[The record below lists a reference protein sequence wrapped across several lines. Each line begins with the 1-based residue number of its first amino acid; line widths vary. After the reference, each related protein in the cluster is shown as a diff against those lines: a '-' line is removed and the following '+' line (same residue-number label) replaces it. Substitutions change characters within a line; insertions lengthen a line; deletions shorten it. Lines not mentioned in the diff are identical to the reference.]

1 MIKKSLT
8 ICIRN
13 GRILFL
19 ELGVG
24 SNTPGIIKVPFL
36 RMTAQ
41 NPEATYV
48 CINLGEAITMKGL
61 EKQSILL
68 DADIGAALS
77 NLR

>member
-1 MIKKSLT
+1 
-8 ICIRN
+8 
-13 GRILFL
+13 
-19 ELGVG
+19 
-24 SNTPGIIKVPFL
+24 
-36 RMTAQ
+36 MTAQ
-41 NPEATYV
+41 NPRATYA